1 MMSALLK
8 VIIEKSSKLRVLLP
22 NVETLT
28 EYVVLLR
35 MEALMP
41 K

>member
-8 VIIEKSSKLRVLLP
+8 VIIEKSSKFSILFP

-28 EYVVLLR
+28 EYFVLLK